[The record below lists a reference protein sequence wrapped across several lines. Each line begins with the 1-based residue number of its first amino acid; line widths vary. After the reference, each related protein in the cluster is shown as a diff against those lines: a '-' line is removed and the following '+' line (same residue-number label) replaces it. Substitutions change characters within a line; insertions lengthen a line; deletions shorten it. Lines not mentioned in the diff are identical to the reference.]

1 MLRAALVM
9 LAAFAVVHLAGLRE
23 DVGVLSG
30 TVTSAPHALAGLAYA
45 ASYFAALL
53 LAPPLL
59 AAGLLQRIGSP
70 EGSRAQRSNRIRA
83 RSSGTGASRST

>member
-9 LAAFAVVHLAGLRE
+9 ITAFTVLHLAGLRE
-23 DVGVLSG
+23 DVSVLSG
-30 TVTSAPHALAGLAYA
+30 TMHSAPHALAGLAYA

-59 AAGLLQRIGSP
+59 AAAAL
-70 EGSRAQRSNRIRA
+70 QRSNRIRA
-83 RSSGTGASRST
+83 RSRGTGASRSTRPS